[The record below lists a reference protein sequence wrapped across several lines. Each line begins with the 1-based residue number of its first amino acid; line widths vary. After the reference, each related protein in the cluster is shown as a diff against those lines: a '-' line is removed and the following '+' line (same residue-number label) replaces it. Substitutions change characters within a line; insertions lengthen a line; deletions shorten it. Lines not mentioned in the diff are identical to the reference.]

1 MHIPAKVA
9 YVIPAD
15 KLFITCDNENIQK
28 IIVMALNDAGNIFE
42 NPSELFAKKFEAVPK
57 KTAKNKNR

>member
-1 MHIPAKVA
+1 
-9 YVIPAD
+9 
-15 KLFITCDNENIQK
+15 
-28 IIVMALNDAGNIFE
+28 MALNDAGNIFE